1 MSVNVT
7 RVKEQLFNLNDPAEK
22 AFSLF
27 EVVNTCGPGYGDPD
41 KLPVSMVEYAAYP
54 GYGKP

>member
-1 MSVNVT
+1 MNVQ
-7 RVKEQLFNLNDPAEK
+7 KIKSQMFNLEDPADK

-27 EVVNTCGPGYGDPD
+27 EVIGLYDEPKKYKEGPR
-41 KLPVSMVEYAAYP
+41 LPSMIEYAGYP

>member
-1 MSVNVT
+1 MNVQ
-7 RVKEQLFNLNDPAEK
+7 KIKSQMFNLEDPADK

-27 EVVNTCGPGYGDPD
+27 EVIGLYDEPKKYKEGPQ
-41 KLPVSMVEYAAYP
+41 LPSMIEYAGYP